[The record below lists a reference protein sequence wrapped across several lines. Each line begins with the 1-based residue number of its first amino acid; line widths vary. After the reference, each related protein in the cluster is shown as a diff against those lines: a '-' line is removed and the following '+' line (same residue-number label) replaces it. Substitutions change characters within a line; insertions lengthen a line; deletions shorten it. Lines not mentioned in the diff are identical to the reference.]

1 MRSRTKQL
9 NQMSKKILNTTDG
22 LSLTN
27 HACSIR
33 KGGANLPLPKTC
45 LTVRHIFLSFFD
57 LMGAIFYAPILV
69 KCYFFFESLFL
80 TVLNT
85 ARFPFLKKIAI
96 TAVSK
101 SAMP

>member
-45 LTVRHIFLSFFD
+45 LTVRHIF
-57 LMGAIFYAPILV
+57 Y
-69 KCYFFFESLFL
+69 
-80 TVLNT
+80 
-85 ARFPFLKKIAI
+85 PFLI
-96 TAVSK
+96 
-101 SAMP
+101 

>member
-9 NQMSKKILNTTDG
+9 NQMSKEILNTTDG

-69 KCYFFFESLFL
+69 NVIS
-80 TVLNT
+80 
-85 ARFPFLKKIAI
+85 FLKAC
-96 TAVSK
+96 S
-101 SAMP
+101 